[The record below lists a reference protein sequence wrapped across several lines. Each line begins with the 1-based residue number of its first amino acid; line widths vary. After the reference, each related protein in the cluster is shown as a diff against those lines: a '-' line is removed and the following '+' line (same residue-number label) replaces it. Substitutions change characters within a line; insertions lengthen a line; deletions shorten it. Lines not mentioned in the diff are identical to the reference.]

1 VAQRLAQDG
10 SSEVREAM
18 MTSAAEEFVKEFPWI
33 DRVTIESQLAF
44 AQAHAVL
51 HSALSRKYAEL
62 GISVS
67 RFNALRLL
75 HHTAD
80 KRLTIT
86 DLGLRLGVSSA
97 SVTRLVDGL
106 IRDGWVRRVNSD
118 KDKRLTHVELLDAG
132 EARFSQLLPRV
143 LGVWNDLWVGLS
155 QDEKKLFGDL
165 NAKLRQS
172 LLTNFAPEADLE
184 LREY

>member
-1 VAQRLAQDG
+1 M
-10 SSEVREAM
+10 SSA
-18 MTSAAEEFVKEFPWI
+18 TNEFVKEFPWV
-33 DRVTIESQLAF
+33 DSVTIEAQLSF

-80 KRLTIT
+80 KKLTIT

-106 IRDGWVRRVNSD
+106 IRDGWVRRVNGD
-118 KDKRLTHVELLDAG
+118 KDRRVTHVQLLDTG
-132 EARFSQLLPRV
+132 EARFAQLLPRV
-143 LGVWNDLWVGLS
+143 LTIWNELWAGLS
-155 QDEKKLFGDL
+155 QDQKRLLGEL
-165 NAKLRQS
+165 NGKLRQS
-172 LLTNFAPEADLE
+172 LLTSFEPGEDLE